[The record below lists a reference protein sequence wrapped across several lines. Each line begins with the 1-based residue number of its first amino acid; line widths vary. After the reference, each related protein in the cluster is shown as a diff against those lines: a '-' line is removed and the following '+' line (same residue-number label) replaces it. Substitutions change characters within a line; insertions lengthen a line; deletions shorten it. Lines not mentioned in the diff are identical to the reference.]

1 MPDSDS
7 FPLTDRGP
15 DETLAFGAAGPVRV
29 APFVEHARRL
39 ARRLPDHRY
48 VINLLTDR
56 YQYLLG
62 FCAATLA
69 GQCTLMPPNR
79 LPRTVERLK
88 REYPDCHVLGEDAQ
102 PIDCPPCPAGT
113 ALHGMPEIA
122 ADQLCAI
129 AFTSGSTGSPKANAK
144 YWRTLRAGSKG
155 NAHLL
160 LDRSVLQ
167 LNLLATVPPQHMWG
181 MEMSILLPLFA
192 RTAVSHRTPFFPQD
206 IADALEALPV
216 PRALIS
222 SPVHLEA
229 LIKSGIP
236 LAEVSGIFT
245 ATAPLSADLAS
256 ALEERFDTTVT
267 DVFGCSETGVL
278 AARRTSRDANWRLSD
293 GFRMIT
299 GPDGTLVHGSH
310 LPEDVMIP
318 DIIEM
323 VAGNA
328 FRLLG
333 RHQDMINIAGKRGS
347 LAELN
352 QRLNAMPG
360 VNDGVIFM
368 PRNSNRL
375 AAMVVAPALSLAD
388 IRHYLDS
395 RVEAVFLPRPIYL
408 VAGLPRQ
415 ETGKLAR
422 KAVLELFE
430 RLSRANKPAG
440 ISASGSGA

>member
-1 MPDSDS
+1 
-7 FPLTDRGP
+7 
-15 DETLAFGAAGPVRV
+15 
-29 APFVEHARRL
+29 
-39 ARRLPDHRY
+39 
-48 VINLLTDR
+48 
-56 YQYLLG
+56 
-62 FCAATLA
+62 
-69 GQCTLMPPNR
+69 
-79 LPRTVERLK
+79 
-88 REYPDCHVLGEDAQ
+88 
-102 PIDCPPCPAGT
+102 
-113 ALHGMPEIA
+113 
-122 ADQLCAI
+122 
-129 AFTSGSTGSPKANAK
+129 
-144 YWRTLRAGSKG
+144 
-155 NAHLL
+155 
-160 LDRSVLQ
+160 
-167 LNLLATVPPQHMWG
+167 
-181 MEMSILLPLFA
+181 
-192 RTAVSHRTPFFPQD
+192 
-206 IADALEALPV
+206 
-216 PRALIS
+216 
-222 SPVHLEA
+222 
-229 LIKSGIP
+229 
-236 LAEVSGIFT
+236 
-245 ATAPLSADLAS
+245 
-256 ALEERFDTTVT
+256 
-267 DVFGCSETGVL
+267 
-278 AARRTSRDANWRLSD
+278 
-293 GFRMIT
+293 MIT

-333 RHQDMINIAGKRGS
+333 RHQDVINIAGKRGS

-368 PRNSNRL
+368 PRDSNRL

-430 RLSRANKPAG
+430 RLSRANRPAG